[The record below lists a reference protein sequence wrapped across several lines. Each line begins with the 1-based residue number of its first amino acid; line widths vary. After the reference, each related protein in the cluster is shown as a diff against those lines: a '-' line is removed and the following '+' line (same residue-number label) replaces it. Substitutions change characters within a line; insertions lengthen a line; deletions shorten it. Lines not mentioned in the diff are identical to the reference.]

1 MGQYLDKG
9 NNSFRS
15 AVKMDYVD
23 KTGLLFF
30 VNSRIDTKK
39 KLICFTRPR
48 RFGKTYSAQMLCAYY
63 DNSCR
68 SEGLFNGLCIHDD
81 PNFKD
86 YLNKYDVI
94 YIDVSLFV
102 SRVKNINGNI
112 KNIVSNIQS
121 EVISEVL
128 GKYPQT
134 EKKETLYDTL
144 YSAVKFTENKFI
156 IIIDEWDALFREAKD
171 DIDLQEEYIQ
181 LLRGLFKSSLTDDII
196 ACAYMTGILP
206 IKKYGTQSALTDFKE
221 YTMLRPTPL
230 EEYVGFTEQDVRELC
245 KDSKIKFEDIQKWYD
260 GYVLGDGIHIYSPR
274 SVMEAIEYGRLD
286 SYWTQ
291 TETYESLKF
300 YIEMDFNGLREDIT
314 QMLSGQSCPIN
325 IGSFQNDMTNI
336 KRKDD
341 VLTLLVHL
349 GYLSYNSNTQTVSI
363 PNEEI
368 KREFVMTLEEGK
380 YSEIIRVIRN
390 SEQLLKD
397 TLSMNSEAVA
407 QAIEEAHDSGTTPLF
422 YNNEQALRSVV
433 RLAYI
438 CCEDGYVRFEEFPSG
453 KGYVDI
459 AFIPINKPH
468 KPIIIIE
475 LKWNKAAASTIEQI
489 KQRNYPTIFKKYEND
504 ILLVGITYDE
514 KTKKHSCVIEM
525 HNSK

>member
-9 NNSFRS
+9 NNSFRF

-144 YSAVKFTENKFI
+144 YSAVKFTENKSG
-156 IIIDEWDALFREAKD
+156 R
-171 DIDLQEEYIQ
+171 
-181 LLRGLFKSSLTDDII
+181 
-196 ACAYMTGILP
+196 
-206 IKKYGTQSALTDFKE
+206 
-221 YTMLRPTPL
+221 
-230 EEYVGFTEQDVRELC
+230 
-245 KDSKIKFEDIQKWYD
+245 QKM
-260 GYVLGDGIHIYSPR
+260 I
-274 SVMEAIEYGRLD
+274 
-286 SYWTQ
+286 
-291 TETYESLKF
+291 
-300 YIEMDFNGLREDIT
+300 
-314 QMLSGQSCPIN
+314 
-325 IGSFQNDMTNI
+325 
-336 KRKDD
+336 
-341 VLTLLVHL
+341 
-349 GYLSYNSNTQTVSI
+349 
-363 PNEEI
+363 
-368 KREFVMTLEEGK
+368 
-380 YSEIIRVIRN
+380 
-390 SEQLLKD
+390 
-397 TLSMNSEAVA
+397 
-407 QAIEEAHDSGTTPLF
+407 
-422 YNNEQALRSVV
+422 
-433 RLAYI
+433 
-438 CCEDGYVRFEEFPSG
+438 
-453 KGYVDI
+453 
-459 AFIPINKPH
+459 
-468 KPIIIIE
+468 
-475 LKWNKAAASTIEQI
+475 
-489 KQRNYPTIFKKYEND
+489 
-504 ILLVGITYDE
+504 
-514 KTKKHSCVIEM
+514 
-525 HNSK
+525 